1 MLVRILYEV
10 IAEENNHGRHAILST
25 PYYNEARQLEKEIN
39 AGFYAGCL
47 LLAEIKTK
55 HVYA

>member
-1 MLVRILYEV
+1 MQIKFVYEV

-25 PYYNEARQLEKEIN
+25 PFYSEARQLEKEIN

-55 HVYA
+55 HVYT